1 MKILV
6 IVPAYN
12 EGKAIYNVV
21 TSILREKIHGLNVL
35 VVNDGSLD
43 NTKQE
48 AERAGAKVINLPI
61 NLGIGGAV
69 QTGYLYAYYNNYDIA
84 IQFDGDGQHR
94 AADLRRIIDPIKK
107 NKCDMVIGSRFVEIS
122 EYKPSFFRSVGIKFF
137 SSLVSRLCN
146 EKVYDTT
153 SGYRAINSKVIESF
167 VNYYPK
173 DYPEV
178 ETIAYLIKNG
188 FKVEEI
194 PVVMNYRTEGVSSI
208 TPIKSIYYMIKVTLA
223 LLILPRTSIN

>member
-12 EGKAIYNVV
+12 EGKSIYNVV
-21 TSILREKIHGLNVL
+21 TSIFKEAIEGLHVL
-35 VVNDGSLD
+35 VINDGSLD
-43 NTKQE
+43 NTAKE
-48 AERAGAKVINLPI
+48 AERAGAKIINLPI

-69 QTGYLYAYYNNYDIA
+69 QTGYLYAYYNDYDIA

-94 AADLRRIIDPIKK
+94 AKDLNRVIEEITSE
-107 NKCDMVIGSRFVEIS
+107 NCDMVIGSRFIEES
-122 EYKPSFFRSVGIKFF
+122 SYKPSFFRSIGISFF
-137 SSLVSRLCN
+137 SSLVSKLCN

-153 SGYRAINSKVIESF
+153 SGYRAINRKVIESF
-167 VNYYPK
+167 VHYYPK

-178 ETIAYLIKNG
+178 ETIAYIIKNG
-188 FKVEEI
+188 LKVKEI
-194 PVVMNYRTEGVSSI
+194 PVLMNYRTEGVSSI

-223 LLILPRTSIN
+223 LLILPNTSTN